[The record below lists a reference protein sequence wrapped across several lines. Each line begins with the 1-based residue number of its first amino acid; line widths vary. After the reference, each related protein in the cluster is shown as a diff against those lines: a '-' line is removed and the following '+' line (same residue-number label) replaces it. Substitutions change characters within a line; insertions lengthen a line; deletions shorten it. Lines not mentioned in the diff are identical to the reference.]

1 MKMFRTESIKAEV
14 EEMKKH
20 NELLSEVAMEL
31 NSRGKR
37 IEELEKEVKK
47 LQKQNKELKK
57 MIMQKRT
64 CDNCEYNGGNDC
76 WSCEEKTLSNFKRRE
91 IKEV

>member
-1 MKMFRTESIKAEV
+1 MFRTESIKAEV

-37 IEELEKEVKK
+37 IEESEKEVKK
-47 LQKQNKELKK
+47 LQDSRKWIIRYRRIYIVFNRL
-57 MIMQKRT
+57 I
-64 CDNCEYNGGNDC
+64 
-76 WSCEEKTLSNFKRRE
+76 EENE
-91 IKEV
+91 E